1 MIKKIILK
9 NFKTFEEESFEIA
22 PLTLITGINGMG
34 KSSIIQAL
42 LLLKQNYEIK
52 YIPNKVSMLL
62 KQDFI
67 DLESAESLCYFK
79 ADERNICISI
89 TDEDSQKQVSTYRW
103 ELNASI
109 ADNTELPYLYFG
121 PDELDELPLFSP
133 NFIFLGAERW
143 GPRREYEKRYE
154 RTYNTK
160 LGIQGEL
167 TPAYLNNAVNIN
179 QEIGL
184 LEMRNSFLSEGSTQ
198 LTENVNAWMSQI
210 MKLPIKTVANSVS
223 DTKIKLEY
231 KFGGN
236 KGKSFSALQV
246 GFGFTFVLPI
256 IVALLQAKKGDLII
270 IENPEAHLH
279 PAAQVELG
287 LMVAHAVK
295 QGVQVILESHSDH
308 ILNSLRLARKT
319 GVLEKEEDVNLIF
332 VQRDLRSGTGI
343 SFIDEIKIKDNGKL
357 TNRPADFFDTWD
369 GVLTKLIE

>member
-1 MIKKIILK
+1 MINKIALK
-9 NFKTFEEESFEIA
+9 NFKTFDDEEFSIA

-52 YIPNKVSMLL
+52 YLPTKDIMLL

-67 DLESAESLCYFK
+67 DLESAEDLCYFK
-79 ADERNICISI
+79 ADERTVSISI
-89 TDEDSQKQVSTYRW
+89 TDEDLKSKLQKTYSW
-103 ELNASI
+103 QLDASI
-109 ADNTELPYLYFG
+109 AEKRELPYTYSG
-121 PDELDELPLFSP
+121 PDMLDELPLFSSD
-133 NFIFLGAERW
+133 FIFLEAERW

-167 TPAYLNNAVNIN
+167 TPAFMNNAMNTN
-179 QEIGL
+179 MEIGL
-184 LEMRNSFLSEGSTQ
+184 PDMKNESLPESSTQ
-198 LTENVNAWMSQI
+198 LVENVNAWMSQI
-210 MKLPIKTVANSVS
+210 MKLPVKTITNSIS

-231 KFGGN
+231 KFEGY
-236 KGKSFSALQV
+236 KGKNFSALQV

-256 IVALLQAKKGDLII
+256 VTALLQAKMGDLII

-287 LMVAHAVK
+287 LMMAKAVRS
-295 QGVQVILESHSDH
+295 GVQVILESHSDH

-319 GVLEKEEDVNLIF
+319 GILSDKDVNLIF
-332 VQRDLRSGTGI
+332 TQRDLVSGTGI
-343 SFIDEIKIKDNGKL
+343 SFIDEIKIKDSGKL
-357 TNRPADFFDTWD
+357 TKRPEYFFDTWD
-369 GVLTKLIE
+369 DVLTKLID

>member
-1 MIKKIILK
+1 MINKIVLK
-9 NFKTFEEESFEIA
+9 NFKTFDDEEFSIA

-52 YIPNKVSMLL
+52 YLQTKNVMLL

-67 DLESAESLCYFK
+67 DLESAEDLCYFK
-79 ADERNICISI
+79 ADERTVSITI
-89 TDEDSQKQVSTYRW
+89 TDENLESKLQNTYLW
-103 ELNASI
+103 QLDASV
-109 ADNTELPYLYFG
+109 ADKRELPYTYSG
-121 PDELDELPLFSP
+121 PDMLDALPLFSSD
-133 NFIFLGAERW
+133 FIFLEAERW
-143 GPRREYEKRYE
+143 GPRSEYEKRYE

-167 TPAYLNNAVNIN
+167 TPAFMNNAMNN
-179 QEIGL
+179 NLEIGIQDMKNEHL
-184 LEMRNSFLSEGSTQ
+184 PKDSTQ

-210 MKLPIKTVANSVS
+210 MKLPVKTATNSIS

-231 KFGGN
+231 KFEGY

-256 IVALLQAKKGDLII
+256 VTALLQAQKGDLII

-287 LMVAHAVK
+287 LMIAKTVSN
-295 QGVQVILESHSDH
+295 GVQVVLESHSDH

-319 GVLEKEEDVNLIF
+319 GILSEKDVNLIF
-332 VQRDLRSGTGI
+332 AQRDLVSGTGI
-343 SFIDEIKIKDNGKL
+343 SFINEIKIKDSGKL
-357 TNRPADFFDTWD
+357 TQRPEYFFDTWD
-369 GVLTKLIE
+369 DVLTKLID

>member
-1 MIKKIILK
+1 MINKIVLK
-9 NFKTFEEESFEIA
+9 NFKTFEDEEFSIA

-52 YIPNKVSMLL
+52 YLPAKDVMLL

-67 DLESAESLCYFK
+67 DLESAEDLCYFK
-79 ADERNICISI
+79 ADERTVSIVI
-89 TDEDSQKQVSTYRW
+89 TDEDLEDKLQKTYSW
-103 ELNASI
+103 QLDASI
-109 ADNTELPYLYFG
+109 ADKRELPYAYSG
-121 PDELDELPLFSP
+121 PGTLDALPLFSSD
-133 NFIFLGAERW
+133 FIFLEAERW

-167 TPAYLNNAVNIN
+167 TPAFMNDAMNANL
-179 QEIGL
+179 EIGIR
-184 LEMRNSFLSEGSTQ
+184 EMKNEHLPKDSTQ

-210 MKLPIKTVANSVS
+210 MKLPVKTVTNSIS

-231 KFGGN
+231 KFEGY
-236 KGKSFSALQV
+236 KGKNFSALQV

-256 IVALLQAKKGDLII
+256 VTALLQAKKGDLII

-287 LMVAHAVK
+287 LMMAKVVRN
-295 QGVQVILESHSDH
+295 GVQVVLESHSDH

-319 GVLEKEEDVNLIF
+319 GVLREKDINLIF
-332 VQRDLRSGTGI
+332 TQRDLVSGTGI
-343 SFIDEIKIKDNGKL
+343 SFIDEIKIKDSGKL
-357 TNRPADFFDTWD
+357 TKRPEYFFDTWD
-369 GVLTKLIE
+369 DVLTKLID

>member
-1 MIKKIILK
+1 MINKIVLK
-9 NFKTFEEESFEIA
+9 NFKTFDDEEFNIA

-52 YIPNKVSMLL
+52 YLQTKNVMLL

-67 DLESAESLCYFK
+67 DLESAEDLCYFK
-79 ADERNICISI
+79 ADERTVSIAI
-89 TDEDSQKQVSTYRW
+89 TDENLESKLQNTYLW
-103 ELNASI
+103 QLDASV
-109 ADNTELPYLYFG
+109 ADKRDLPYTYSG
-121 PDELDELPLFSP
+121 PDTLDALPLFSSD
-133 NFIFLGAERW
+133 FIFLEAERW
-143 GPRREYEKRYE
+143 GPRSEYEKRYE

-167 TPAYLNNAVNIN
+167 TPAFMNNAMNN
-179 QEIGL
+179 NLEIGIQDMKNEHL
-184 LEMRNSFLSEGSTQ
+184 PKDSTQ

-210 MKLPIKTVANSVS
+210 MKLPVKTATNSIS

-231 KFGGN
+231 KFEGY

-256 IVALLQAKKGDLII
+256 VTALLQAQKGDLII

-287 LMVAHAVK
+287 LMIAKTVSN
-295 QGVQVILESHSDH
+295 GVQVILESHSDH

-319 GVLEKEEDVNLIF
+319 GILSEKDVNLIF
-332 VQRDLRSGTGI
+332 AQRDLVSGTGI
-343 SFIDEIKIKDNGKL
+343 SFINEIKIKDSGKL
-357 TNRPADFFDTWD
+357 TQRPEYFFDTWD
-369 GVLTKLIE
+369 DVLTKLID